1 MIDYVNAVLQGI
13 LLGGLYALFATGL
26 SLAFGV
32 MRFVNLA
39 HGDLAVLGAYLIL
52 STSTLLGVSPW
63 LALPIVIVGGAG
75 LGFVTQAGL
84 FNRTLGDN
92 PMPSIL
98 VTFGLGVVIQ
108 NGLLEHYS
116 ATQQRLDIGSI
127 VTKSVSFGKI
137 SLGVLPLVILATAIV
152 LLAVLEVALRTTRF
166 GRAFRATADDARTA
180 QLSGID
186 DRVMYASAMGISF
199 ATLAIA
205 GFFLGSRTTFAPA
218 VGPALLLF
226 GFEAVVIGGIG
237 SLWGTLLGGVV
248 LGVSQTLA
256 NQISIGW
263 DLLAGHLVF
272 LAILLFRPN
281 GLLGAKQ

>member
-108 NGLLEHYS
+108 NGLLEHYG

-137 SLGVLPLVILATAIV
+137 FLGVLPLVILATAIV
-152 LLAVLEVALRTTRF
+152 LLAVSKWPCATRF
-166 GRAFRATADDARTA
+166 GRAFRHRRRCGP
-180 QLSGID
+180 LSCP
-186 DRVMYASAMGISF
+186 AS
-199 ATLAIA
+199 
-205 GFFLGSRTTFAPA
+205 TT
-218 VGPALLLF
+218 G
-226 GFEAVVIGGIG
+226 
-237 SLWGTLLGGVV
+237 
-248 LGVSQTLA
+248 
-256 NQISIGW
+256 
-263 DLLAGHLVF
+263 
-272 LAILLFRPN
+272 
-281 GLLGAKQ
+281 